1 MSSTTITPKHIAQSV
16 MAQFRYSTKFIIISI
31 IFIVPLC
38 LSLFTLLLEL
48 NKTTDFIEVETQGAR
63 ALAIVE
69 QEKKTASQAVVM
81 ATSHTSQLAIEPIK
95 AAITSVRSQDILST
109 YNNLGATQNSLTPF
123 ELLSELSQSIAN
135 DKNLELD
142 QHLDSSYLITTLV
155 HSLPQVHQQFLMTL
169 LTAQQVVNS
178 GSFTPDTYIGLSN
191 ANQKM
196 VLLID
201 NVDASIQVSFGANDQ
216 FSEQL
221 LNQWQELQSSLT
233 RFKTTIDDKILNP
246 DSIEISSNTLKQQ
259 SEALNDQIHA
269 FFYLA
274 QPVLMETLEARISE
288 QKNKKALVLGISSL
302 AIIVAIFLL
311 WGMYLSVINNLTQL
325 QKTLHAVAEGDLSSR
340 VKVQGRDEMQEI
352 AKDANQMA
360 SSLELLVNN
369 MSETI
374 NSLNTSVSQLKQVS
388 VETLSGVEQQK
399 SQTEQIAQSMEA
411 MTSVAKHI
419 DENAE
424 HASQSAIKAD
434 EQAAQSQQL
443 IQQLEGVM
451 NDMQQESDQS
461 QKALNKLIE
470 DSRNIG
476 QVSTAIDE
484 IAEQTN
490 LLALNAAI
498 EAARAGE
505 HGRGFSVVADEVR
518 SLAQR
523 TQVQTNQIHSIITT
537 LQQATQ
543 DTQKSMELSQSRMY
557 TSIKEVNVVGQAL
570 TTISGVITEIN
581 ELNAQISQSA
591 TQQTQF
597 TEQVSNQVEDIA
609 NIGETTRKGAQETE
623 LSTAQL
629 DNVVTHLQDSI
640 SKLQQTS

>member
-1 MSSTTITPKHIAQSV
+1 MTPKQIAQSV

-69 QEKKTASQAVVM
+69 QEKQTASQAVVM
-81 ATSHTSQLAIEPIK
+81 ATSHTSQLAMELIK
-95 AAITSVRSQDILST
+95 TAITSVRSQDILST

-221 LNQWQELQSSLT
+221 LNQWQALQSSLT

-311 WGMYLSVINNLTQL
+311 WGMLSVINNLTQL

-597 TEQVSNQVEDIA
+597 TEQVANQVEDIA